1 MSFLQSRTHS
11 ARQGIGKPVPRAEDA
26 RLLVGQGRYSD
37 DVSLPG
43 QAYACLVRSPH
54 AHARIGRI
62 DGAAALAVPGVVAV
76 LTGADAAGD
85 GLGPIP
91 HRPVPANPHEVP
103 LKSRD
108 GAPFFIAPH
117 RPLPVDRARFVGEAV
132 ALVIAETPA
141 AARDGAE
148 RVRVDW
154 EPLPSVSVTAE
165 AAAAGAPR
173 GWEEATSN
181 VCVDSHAGDAA
192 TADAAFA
199 RAAHVVRLETWVQRV
214 TGVPMEPRAA
224 VAVYDEESGRHTL
237 YAGSGGSVRI
247 KSDLAATLGLPESAV
262 RVVAR
267 EVGGNYGT
275 RNAFYP
281 EFALVAW
288 AAKRLRRPVKWT
300 CERREAF
307 LTDYHARDLVS
318 HAELALDGDGR
329 FLALRGVNTSNV
341 GAHAVS
347 FIPLA
352 KGIAVLPSVYHIA
365 AASLRGRAV
374 LSNTSPTYPYR
385 SAGRPEVMFVIERLI
400 DLAARHH
407 GFDRVELRR
416 RNLVP
421 AGAMPYR
428 NPVGLVYDSGDYAAT
443 QDRAV
448 ALADWAGFEARRA
461 EARRRGRYRGIGL
474 ANYLELN
481 TGAPRERAEITVRP
495 EGRLDVVLGT
505 LSAGQGHETS
515 FAQLLAE
522 WLGVELGDVRLITGD
537 TDVAA
542 VGGGSHSGRS
552 MRLGALVLARA
563 SDEIADKGKRLA
575 AWLLEAA
582 PADVDFARRRFV
594 VKGTDRSVDLFEVAA
609 AAERPD
615 APEALRGPLAGV
627 SDETVSVPS
636 FPFGSAMCEVEVDPE
651 TGAVEV
657 VRYTSVDDVGRAA
670 NPLILEGQTPGAIA
684 AGVGQALWERCHY
697 DPETGQMQ
705 SATFMDYV
713 VPRADMLPAFT
724 TEISEVPSTSN
735 PLGLRGGGEGG
746 TTPALGAVVNALV
759 DALAELGVEHIE
771 MPATPERVWRAI
783 HDAPGRRY
791 APVAGAAPPGRG
803 GAGESARATTCSRRA
818 KSNGLGT

>member
-1 MSFLQSRTHS
+1 
-11 ARQGIGKPVPRAEDA
+11 
-26 RLLVGQGRYSD
+26 
-37 DVSLPG
+37 
-43 QAYACLVRSPH
+43 
-54 AHARIGRI
+54 
-62 DGAAALAVPGVVAV
+62 
-76 LTGADAAGD
+76 
-85 GLGPIP
+85 
-91 HRPVPANPHEVP
+91 
-103 LKSRD
+103 
-108 GAPFFIAPH
+108 
-117 RPLPVDRARFVGEAV
+117 
-132 ALVIAETPA
+132 
-141 AARDGAE
+141 
-148 RVRVDW
+148 
-154 EPLPSVSVTAE
+154 
-165 AAAAGAPR
+165 
-173 GWEEATSN
+173 
-181 VCVDSHAGDAA
+181 
-192 TADAAFA
+192 
-199 RAAHVVRLETWVQRV
+199 
-214 TGVPMEPRAA
+214 MEPRAA

-247 KSDLAATLGLPESAV
+247 KSDLAATLGVPESAV

-352 KGIAVLPSVYHIA
+352 KGIAVLPSVYHIP

-385 SAGRPEVMFVIERLI
+385 SAGRLEVMFVIERLI

-615 APEALRGPLAGV
+615 APEALRGPLAGA

-636 FPFGSAMCEVEVDPE
+636 FPFGSAVCEVEVDPE

-657 VRYTSVDDVGRAA
+657 VRYTSVDDVGRAV
-670 NPLILEGQTPGAIA
+670 NPLILEGQTHGGIA

-713 VPRADMLPAFT
+713 MPRADMLPAFT